1 MQIQYGAMSACTKV
15 MFLVRQITSA
25 SRTQPIRL
33 STKDLIM
40 MFLDIVFLLCFS
52 FDGESITRCLSQNRH
67 TDHEKN
73 AQGVTLDVYDPDKPV
88 FSD

>member
-1 MQIQYGAMSACTKV
+1 M
-15 MFLVRQITSA
+15 
-25 SRTQPIRL
+25 L
-33 STKDLIM
+33 SHFQDSS
-40 MFLDIVFLLCFS
+40 FS
-52 FDGESITRCLSQNRH
+52 FISFVFYIFDVVCFLYLSLKYGLSITQCLSQKCH